1 MKKFIVISLCMLIF
15 MPFGAFG
22 QSQQE
27 ARDAK
32 KVAVEEQV
40 RMLIESGTFEISFDR
55 ANPVRGRSVILS
67 PVYEMK
73 FNNNCVSTY
82 LPYFGRSYTAPS
94 NPAKLAIELNE
105 TVVETETVKD
115 RKKGYTIIF
124 SARTETNENIT
135 FYLRISASG
144 MANLSINSS
153 SRTAITYLGYLKM

>member
-15 MPFGAFG
+15 IPFGASG

-40 RMLIESGTFEISFDR
+40 RMLVESGTFEISFDR

-82 LPYFGRSYTAPS
+82 LPYFGRSYTAPA

-105 TVVETETVKD
+105 TVVETETVKTAKKD
-115 RKKGYTIIF
+115 IPSFFRKNRNQRKHYL
-124 SARTETNENIT
+124 
-135 FYLRISASG
+135 YLRISASG
-144 MANLSINSS
+144 MASLSINSS
-153 SRTAITYLGYLKM
+153 SRTAITYLGFLKM